1 MRTLYQLTEVR
12 RYLTGWM
19 QRQGGDSFRLLWF
32 PKMGH
37 GEMNFG
43 PVGPE
48 THNLQSKCIALLPC
62 KMHQNASLRSG
73 VDTHTR
79 LEVGC
84 MQANCGRDDVAGST
98 ASSGTVRVGQR
109 CVSRACHSQ
118 KTSISSMDRID
129 LSNPV
134 CIGSALFQ
142 DRHPMSAVPLQLFK
156 D

>member
-1 MRTLYQLTEVR
+1 MHTLYQLTEVR

-62 KMHQNASLRSG
+62 KILQNAQTAQWSGHTLTHSPRGWLR
-73 VDTHTR
+73 
-79 LEVGC
+79 
-84 MQANCGRDDVAGST
+84 
-98 ASSGTVRVGQR
+98 ASELWPR
-109 CVSRACHSQ
+109 
-118 KTSISSMDRID
+118 
-129 LSNPV
+129 
-134 CIGSALFQ
+134 
-142 DRHPMSAVPLQLFK
+142 
-156 D
+156 